1 MPKNKENLD
10 KNNNT
15 RSIVGDIANVSDDDR
30 SIELSFS
37 SEVIVKRW
45 YGNEILSHDEGSVDL
60 TRLNEIGV
68 LLFNHN
74 SNNVLG
80 KVERAWL
87 DTTLR
92 KCKAIVKFDNDDE
105 SEKIFQKVKNGTLRG
120 VSVGYSVDCWEE
132 VRNGSTSSNGRFTG
146 PAEIA
151 TKWSPTEISIVSV
164 PADPNVGVGRSLGDN
179 ESESSTE
186 NNDDDEQTE
195 DENESTEND
204 ESKRS
209 NDPKNITR
217 NEENNMDKEAI
228 LQAERK
234 RTSEINTLSRKFNM
248 DLTRFIDDGTSVE
261 DVRSYVLNEL
271 GNKNTPIIEGIQVTA
286 DESDKFRSAASDSIL
301 LRAGIENKDMAE
313 GANSLRGLRLR
324 DLAIESL
331 RLEGKDATRW
341 DDQKLFRTAL
351 TPGSNFSSI
360 LDNTVNKSLLDA
372 YNSQVSTYKAWTTP
386 GSVPDFKDVSRYRLS
401 EAGNLELITEN
412 GEFKH
417 DEMKDEGI
425 KTSLL
430 TYGKKFSISR
440 QALIN
445 DDISILTKLPQ
456 AYVRAADRGINK
468 LVYKM
473 LCENGKIY
481 DGVELFH
488 NKHNNLAKSD
498 GPIRVETLAQARKSM
513 RTQKNLRGDE
523 VLNISPKYLIVPAA
537 LETHAEQFLN
547 SLSDAD
553 TTNSNIINPFRNKL
567 KLIVDPELD
576 TYSETAWYVVANPN
590 DCGTIEV
597 SYLNGKDTPTLESA
611 VSFENLGM
619 NFRIYM
625 DYGVNILDFRGLYK
639 NNGQ

>member
-1 MPKNKENLD
+1 MPKNKQNLD
-10 KNNNT
+10 KNKNT
-15 RSIVGDIANVSDDDR
+15 RSIVGEIANVSDDDR

-37 SEVIVKRW
+37 SEIIVKRW
-45 YGNEILSHDEGSVDL
+45 YGNEILSHDEGAVDL

-92 KCKAIVKFDNDDE
+92 KCKAIVKFDDDDE

-234 RTSEINTLSRKFNM
+234 RTSEINTLSRKFNI
-248 DLTRFIDDGTSVE
+248 DLARFIDDGTSVD
-261 DVRSYVLNEL
+261 DVRSYVLSEL
-271 GNKNTPIIEGIQVTA
+271 EKKKPPIIEGIKVTA
-286 DESDKFRSAASDSIL
+286 DESDKFRSAASDAIL
-301 LRAGIENKDMAE
+301 LRAGIENKDIAE
-313 GANSLRGLRLR
+313 GARDLRGLRLR

-331 RLEGKDATRW
+331 RLEGYSDASRF
-341 DDQKLFRTAL
+341 DDEKLFRSAL
-351 TPGSNFSSI
+351 TSSANFSSI
-360 LDNTVNKSLLDA
+360 LENTVNKALLNA
-372 YNSQVSTYKAWTTP
+372 YNSQTSTYGAWTSK
-386 GSVPDFKDVSRYRLS
+386 GSNPDFKPVSKYRLS

-412 GEFKH
+412 GEFRH

-488 NKHNNLAKSD
+488 NKHNNLAKSH
-498 GPIRVETLAQARKSM
+498 GPIRVETLAAARKAM
-513 RTQKNLRGDE
+513 RTQKNLRGEE
-523 VLNISPKYLIVPAA
+523 VLNISPQYLIVPAA

-547 SLSDAD
+547 SLSDIDA
-553 TTNSNIINPFRNKL
+553 TNSNIINPFRNKL
-567 KLIVDPELD
+567 KLVVDPEIR
-576 TYSETAWYVVANPN
+576 YV
-590 DCGTIEV
+590 
-597 SYLNGKDTPTLESA
+597 L
-611 VSFENLGM
+611 
-619 NFRIYM
+619 
-625 DYGVNILDFRGLYK
+625 
-639 NNGQ
+639 